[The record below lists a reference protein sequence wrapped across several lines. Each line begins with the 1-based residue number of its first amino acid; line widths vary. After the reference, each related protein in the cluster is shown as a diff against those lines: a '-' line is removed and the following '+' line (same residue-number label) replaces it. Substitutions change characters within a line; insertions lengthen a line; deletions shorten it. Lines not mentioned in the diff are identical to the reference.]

1 MSSSYLLQKIRK
13 DIMGKNLQKL
23 YSFRTNDEL
32 IEKLNIIA
40 EKHSRTRNKE
50 IEYALKQYVEDYE
63 TQEGKINL
71 KNINIDTN
79 NGTINM

>member
-1 MSSSYLLQKIRK
+1 
-13 DIMGKNLQKL
+13 MGEHKQKL
-23 YSFRTNDEL
+23 FSFRTNDEL

-40 EKHSRTRNKE
+40 KKHSRTRNKE

-71 KNINIDTN
+71 KNININTN

>member
-1 MSSSYLLQKIRK
+1 
-13 DIMGKNLQKL
+13 MGKNLQKL

-50 IEYALKQYVEDYE
+50 IEYALKQYVENFED
-63 TQEGKINL
+63 QEGKINL

>member
-1 MSSSYLLQKIRK
+1 
-13 DIMGKNLQKL
+13 MGEHKQKL
-23 YSFRTNDEL
+23 FSFRTNDEL

-71 KNINIDTN
+71 KNININTN

>member
-1 MSSSYLLQKIRK
+1 
-13 DIMGKNLQKL
+13 MGKNLQKL

-50 IEYALKQYVEDYE
+50 IEYALKQYVENYE

-71 KNINIDTN
+71 KNININTN

>member
-1 MSSSYLLQKIRK
+1 
-13 DIMGKNLQKL
+13 MGEHKQKL
-23 YSFRTNDEL
+23 FSFRTNDEL

-50 IEYALKQYVEDYE
+50 IEYALKQYVENYE

>member
-1 MSSSYLLQKIRK
+1 
-13 DIMGKNLQKL
+13 MGKNLQKL

-50 IEYALKQYVEDYE
+50 IEYALKQYVENYE

>member
-1 MSSSYLLQKIRK
+1 
-13 DIMGKNLQKL
+13 MGEHKQKL
-23 YSFRTNDEL
+23 FSFRTNDEL

>member
-1 MSSSYLLQKIRK
+1 
-13 DIMGKNLQKL
+13 MGKNLQKL

-50 IEYALKQYVEDYE
+50 IEYALKQYIENYE